1 MGLVPM
7 PKSVEILKDGEDQNR
22 ERDETKAQAS
32 GVCGQPLLCW
42 MCYLFIMRKVVV

>member
-22 ERDETKAQAS
+22 EKGEAKAS
-32 GVCGQPLLCW
+32 SVCGQPLLCW
-42 MCYLFIMRKVVV
+42 MCYIFIMRKVVV